1 MGLWSI
7 VSDRL
12 ETARLRAKYERLVHE
27 RLVDLT
33 EGGTSL
39 PVAEDP
45 GRWSLL
51 GSDGGRL
58 DEPRRRDARSE
69 ARRLVA
75 HNPHARNIL
84 RLLESYVTGPGLS
97 LAHQRRVTAVRDGS
111 SSLLPR
117 ADALW
122 RDFLAANQLHYS
134 HREHARR
141 AWRDGECFIRRFSG
155 VAWPPQLRFVDPEA
169 IGPSAEAPET
179 HGIITEPHDVESP
192 LEYLRVDPSSSRLLE
207 RIPASEML
215 HTRVGVDSNQK
226 RGVTI
231 FLPVTHMLEC
241 FHKWVETELLARKL
255 QSSIVLWRKV
265 QGSPQQAAALADAMA
280 SGSTMD
286 PGAGSI
292 RREALR
298 PGTILTTNHGT
309 EIQYLQPNTNFG
321 DAVPLGR
328 VLLLCTAAGA
338 GLPEFMLTS
347 DASNANYASTMVA
360 EGPAVKLFQSE
371 QQFFAAEFTRLWR
384 WIMAEAVALRL
395 LPADFF
401 DLVEPSWSFPQL
413 VSRDRPRERLA
424 DVRLVESRVLSRA
437 EVARRDG
444 VDPATMRSELQ
455 AEADAK
461 RTGNADDADGR
472 DIRRSGS
479 IRESI
484 PVSFNRRSSSE
495 SA

>member
-1 MGLWSI
+1 MAWWSI
-7 VSDRL
+7 VADRL
-12 ETARLRAKYERLVHE
+12 ETARLRAKYQRLVHE

-33 EGGTSL
+33 ESSSGL

-45 GRWSLL
+45 GRWALL
-51 GSDGGRL
+51 GGDGGRL

-75 HNPHARNIL
+75 QNPHARNIL

-97 LAHQRRVTAVRDGS
+97 VTHQRRRPAAERGGDDGLPAAADRLWREFVTAND
-111 SSLLPR
+111 
-117 ADALW
+117 
-122 RDFLAANQLHYS
+122 LHYS
-134 HREHARR
+134 YREHARR
-141 AWRDGECFIRRFSG
+141 AWRDGECFVRKFTG
-155 VAWPPQLRFVDPEA
+155 VAWPPQLRFIDPEA
-169 IGPSAEAPET
+169 IGASAEAPDT
-179 HGIITEPHDVESP
+179 QGIVTDSRDVETAR
-192 LEYLRVDPSSSRLLE
+192 EYLRVEPTSSRLLE
-207 RIPASEML
+207 RIPAADVL

-231 FLPVTHMLEC
+231 FLPVQHMLEC

-265 QGSPQQAAALADAMA
+265 QGSPQQAAAVADGVA
-280 SGSTMD
+280 SGVTTE
-286 PGAGSI
+286 PGFGGV
-292 RREALR
+292 RRETLR

-347 DASNANYASTMVA
+347 DASNSNYASTMVA

-371 QQFFAAEFTRLWR
+371 QQFFAGEFTRLWR
-384 WIMAEAVALRL
+384 WVMADAVTLRV

-401 DLVEPSWSFPQL
+401 DQIEPAWSFPQL
-413 VSRDRPRERLA
+413 VSRDRPRERMA

-444 VDPATMRSELQ
+444 VDPSTMRDELRH
-455 AEADAK
+455 EGD
-461 RTGNADDADGR
+461 
-472 DIRRSGS
+472 
-479 IRESI
+479 
-484 PVSFNRRSSSE
+484 
-495 SA
+495 

>member
-7 VSDRL
+7 VADRL
-12 ETARLRAKYERLVHE
+12 ETVRLRAKYERLVHE

-33 EGGTSL
+33 EGSTNL
-39 PVAEDP
+39 PVSEDP
-45 GRWSLL
+45 GRWTML
-51 GSDGGRL
+51 GGDGGRL

-97 LAHQRRVTAVRDGS
+97 LTHRRRGVAADQSDDGLLTA
-111 SSLLPR
+111 R

-122 RDFLAANQLHYS
+122 REFLGANQLHYS

-141 AWRDGECFIRRFSG
+141 SWRDGECFIRKFAG
-155 VAWPPQLRFVDPEA
+155 IAWPPQLRYVDPEA
-169 IGPSAEAPET
+169 IGPSADAPDT
-179 HGIITEPHDVESP
+179 QGIVTEPHDVETP
-192 LEYLRVDPSSSRLLE
+192 LEYVRVDPSSSRVLE
-207 RIPASEML
+207 RIPADQML
-215 HTRVGVDSNQK
+215 HTRLGVDSNQK

-231 FLPVTHMLEC
+231 FLPVQHMLEC

-265 QGSPQQAAALADAMA
+265 QGSPQQAAALADAVS
-280 SGSTMD
+280 SGSSLE
-286 PGAGSI
+286 PGAGSV
-292 RREALR
+292 RRETLR

-347 DASNANYASTMVA
+347 DASNSNYASTMVA

-384 WIMAEAVALRL
+384 WIMADAVALRL

-401 DLVEPSWSFPQL
+401 DVVEPSWSFPQL
-413 VSRDRPRERLA
+413 VSRDRPRERMA

-444 VDPATMRSELQ
+444 VDPQTMRAEL
-455 AEADAK
+455 
-461 RTGNADDADGR
+461 DG
-472 DIRRSGS
+472 
-479 IRESI
+479 ES
-484 PVSFNRRSSSE
+484 RGE
-495 SA
+495 